1 MTRRPRLSH
10 SLTDPNN
17 LTRPMTDPSARRS
30 VCPERL
36 FTALAVLLAMLL
48 PGAAAHAERADRDKP
63 INIEADNMT
72 YDDLKQVNV
81 FTGHVVLTKGTILIK
96 ADRVVVTQDPQG
108 YQYAVGTMDDG
119 GLAYFRQKRDGV
131 DEYID
136 GNADRLDYDG
146 KRDFTTLTNR
156 ATVRRL
162 QGLSKVV
169 DTVSGDV
176 ITYDGQKDFYT
187 ASSNSGST
195 SSGSGT
201 TRVRAMLAPSTNNG
215 AAPASAAVPGA
226 AASGTAAS
234 GAAVSGTAASRAAVP
249 ATATSGAASAASGL
263 SLTPSSKLPGAA
275 TP

>member
-1 MTRRPRLSH
+1 
-10 SLTDPNN
+10 
-17 LTRPMTDPSARRS
+17 MTDPLVRRS
-30 VCPERL
+30 TRPERL
-36 FTALAVLLAMLL
+36 LTALTVLLAVLL
-48 PGAAAHAERADRDKP
+48 PGAAAHAERADHDKP

-81 FTGHVVLTKGTILIK
+81 FIGHVVLTKGTILIK

-108 YQYAVGTMDDG
+108 YQYAVGTEDSG

-131 DEYID
+131 DEYIE
-136 GNADRLDYDG
+136 GNAEKLDYDG

-187 ASSNSGST
+187 ASSNGNST
-195 SSGSGT
+195 ASGSGT
-201 TRVRAMLAPSTNNG
+201 GRVRAMLAPSTSTG
-215 AAPASAAVPGA
+215 AAAPASAASGSAGDGKGA
-226 AASGTAAS
+226 AGTAS
-234 GAAVSGTAASRAAVP
+234 GAG
-249 ATATSGAASAASGL
+249 SGANNGSSG
-263 SLTPSSKLPGAA
+263 SNSGGNNNGGGNTGNNNGVTLTPSTKLPG
-275 TP
+275 TNKP

>member
-1 MTRRPRLSH
+1 MTRRPQCSTRL
-10 SLTDPNN
+10 LDQNK
-17 LTRPMTDPSARRS
+17 LTRPMTDPFARRFAR
-30 VCPERL
+30 PERL
-36 FTALAVLLAMLL
+36 FAALAVLLAVLL
-48 PGAAAHAERADRDKP
+48 PAAAAHAERADHDKP

-108 YQYAVGTMDDG
+108 YQYAVGTEDSG

-131 DEYID
+131 DEYIE
-136 GNADRLDYDG
+136 GNAEKLDYDG
-146 KRDFTTLTNR
+146 KRDFTTLTSR

-187 ASSNSGST
+187 ASSNGNAG
-195 SSGSGT
+195 SSGSGS
-201 TRVRAMLAPSTNNG
+201 TRVRAMLAPSTSTG
-215 AAPASAAVPGA
+215 AATAPTSASATGTASPASAA
-226 AASGTAAS
+226 S
-234 GAAVSGTAASRAAVP
+234 
-249 ATATSGAASAASGL
+249 ASAASDSGVSL
-263 SLTPSSKLPGAA
+263 SPSSKLPG
-275 TP
+275 TTKP

>member
-1 MTRRPRLSH
+1 
-10 SLTDPNN
+10 
-17 LTRPMTDPSARRS
+17 MTDPFVRRS
-30 VCPERL
+30 RPERL
-36 FTALAVLLAMLL
+36 LTALAVLLAVLL
-48 PGAAAHAERADRDKP
+48 PGAAAHAERADHDKP

-108 YQYAVGTMDDG
+108 YQYAVGTEDSG

-131 DEYID
+131 DEYIE
-136 GNADRLDYDG
+136 GNAERLDYDG
-146 KRDFTTLTNR
+146 KRDFTTLTTR

-187 ASSNSGST
+187 ASSNGNST
-195 SSGSGT
+195 ASGSGT
-201 TRVRAMLAPSTNNG
+201 GRVRAMLAPSTSTGAGATTAPASG
-215 AAPASAAVPGA
+215 AAPASGTDTGKGGN
-226 AASGTAAS
+226 SGTDGAGNTGRS
-234 GAAVSGTAASRAAVP
+234 GSSGV
-249 ATATSGAASAASGL
+249 
-263 SLTPSSKLPGAA
+263 SLTPSSKLPG
-275 TP
+275 TDKP